1 MIRVKKRF
9 TLITLIIGLIVAIVS
24 FTLLFVGVKYVLNT
38 TIVIQ
43 NIIAYIILSA
53 LLGSLSAIL
62 FLFKQKV
69 SFIIF
74 NVGIVIGFI
83 AMYNIFNNS
92 MDGWND
98 LAGFMTFLFTIGIGL
113 IIGIVVQLFF
123 ELLKK

>member
-1 MIRVKKRF
+1 MIRTKKRF
-9 TLITLIIGLIVAIVS
+9 SVIVGLLVAIIS
-24 FTLLFVGVKYVLNT
+24 FILFFVGVKYLLNT

-43 NIIAYIILSA
+43 NIIAYTILSA
-53 LLGSLSAIL
+53 ILGSLSAIL

-74 NVGIVIGFI
+74 NAGIAIGFI
-83 AMYNIFNNS
+83 AMYIIFNNN

-113 IIGIVVQLFF
+113 IISIVVQLFF
-123 ELLKK
+123 KLIKK